1 MQVFEVSIPVS
12 IDTRSLHKVLLE
24 RAKSMQ
30 LHLTMQHRAIFEAVH
45 RVAIDQ

>member
-1 MQVFEVSIPVS
+1 MQVFEVSIPES

-24 RAKSMQ
+24 RAKGMQ